1 MSATYC
7 PFDNE
12 LCAVKELRFSAI
24 QNAILQSGGAIQI
37 TPGAFD
43 GCPEI
48 ANGCDRCTNN
58 MVIPQI
64 KSNGR

>member
-48 ANGCDRCTNN
+48 ANGCDRYTNN

>member
-1 MSATYC
+1 MSATFC
-7 PFDNE
+7 PFDNKF
-12 LCAVKELRFSAI
+12 CGTKELRFSAFLR
-24 QNAILQSGGAIQI
+24 AILQSGGAIQI

-48 ANGCDRCTNN
+48 ANGCNRCTNN
-58 MVIPQI
+58 MGIPQI

>member
-12 LCAVKELRFSAI
+12 LCAVKERYFSAAQRVI
-24 QNAILQSGGAIQI
+24 SQSGGVVRLN
-37 TPGAFD
+37 PGAFD

-48 ANGCDRCTNN
+48 ANGCNRCANN